1 MIADKDLRK
10 QEEVVANQKLIKAK
24 LRIDREE
31 KRVDLFKSKLE
42 KAKLEEKER
51 IMQENLKQKE
61 TIEKARVSRQ
71 LASTFLNQTLKE
83 FKSKKE
89 AAEASFTEE
98 FETKKKSLL
107 NLKQT
112 IDHNKE
118 MFQAKVN
125 KNKFNEVKRQQK
137 LLEEKSAFLERG
149 ENPNFF
155 IPRQKRME
163 EVERTKK

>member
-1 MIADKDLRK
+1 MK
-10 QEEVVANQKLIKAK
+10 QKQIKAQMRLHK
-24 LRIDREE
+24 EE
-31 KRVDLFKSKLE
+31 KQAELFKSKLE
-42 KAKLEEKER
+42 KNKRDEKER

-71 LASTFLNQTLKE
+71 LASTFLNQTLRE

-89 AAEASFTEE
+89 AAEASFTED
-98 FETKKKSLL
+98 FEAKKKSLL

-118 MFQAKVN
+118 IFQAKVN
-125 KNKFNEVKRQQK
+125 KNRFDEVKSKQR
-137 LLEEKSAFLERG
+137 LVEEKNAILARG

-155 IPRQKRME
+155 IPRQKKME
-163 EVERTKK
+163 EAERAKK